1 MKTLARFGIQWW
13 LYACAKLVILRHR
26 PLTIA
31 ITGSTH
37 KTAVKESLCEML
49 RGHNHSIRSH
59 PNSFNTE
66 IGLPLAILY
75 LPSGNRSIRQW
86 GTILLHA
93 LWCAVIARH
102 YPKILIVELGAD
114 HPGDI
119 SYLLS
124 IIRPIIAV
132 VTNVTSQ
139 YISQFGDLDRTASEF
154 SRLVKVIPAT
164 GMVVL
169 WGDDTRVASM
179 QQATVASCVTIGSS
193 KNADVI
199 IEQVQESAAG
209 QTWTVRA
216 SNDTQIFQT
225 QRRGEHHRF
234 AMSAAD
240 QIHQWIDRNSL

>member
-1 MKTLARFGIQWW
+1 MNALARWCIQWW
-13 LYACAKLVILRHR
+13 LYVCARMVIARHR

-37 KTAVKESLCEML
+37 TTTVKDSLCEVL
-49 RGHNHSIRSH
+49 RAHHHSIRSH

-75 LPSGNRSIRQW
+75 LPSGGRSIPKW
-86 GTILLHA
+86 IAILCKA
-93 LWCAVIARH
+93 FWCAVLERH

-119 SYLLS
+119 AFLLT
-124 IIRPIIAV
+124 IIRPTIAI

-154 SRLVKVIPAT
+154 SRLVEIIPSN

-169 WGDDTRVASM
+169 WGDDVRVASL
-179 QQATVASCVTIGSS
+179 QSNATAPCLVIGSS
-193 KNADVI
+193 TNATAK
-199 IEQVQESAAG
+199 IEQVIETPVD
-209 QTWTVRA
+209 QTWILRV
-216 SNDTQIFQT
+216 NDRQQQFQT

-234 AMSAAD
+234 ATSAAD
-240 QIHQWIDRNSL
+240 QIHYWIDHHTL